1 MKNNQKDVDKPAGC
15 DTLSLLPLMAHNP
28 NSKLK
33 NNMSLIIAKNKVNA
47 EQLASV
53 FTPEKTDSFQPIPH
67 FGLVEL
73 TREAIGRAGLSISQE
88 EHSLARGGQRYFGG
102 FALSGLDIT
111 GADRQIVL
119 GLRNA
124 HDKSFAA
131 SICVGNRMTVCENL
145 CFSSDIKLARR
156 HTTNIM
162 TDLPRVLADAVGRV
176 VSHWNDMGNR
186 IESYKQTEITRDR
199 AADLLIDLVDSKAFP
214 AREIY
219 NAVQEFR
226 NPRHEEFKG
235 GTLWTLYNSVTENLK
250 GGDLSKLPFRTMTA
264 QSIFDRIAG
273 HRPTIESVI
282 DLADAGEEMET
293 LIVAGA

>member
-1 MKNNQKDVDKPAGC
+1 MDKSAGC

-28 NSKLK
+28 NPKLK

-53 FTPEKTDSFQPIPH
+53 FTPEKTESFQPIPH

-131 SICVGNRMTVCENL
+131 SICVGNRMMVCENL

-235 GTLWTLYNSVTENLK
+235 GSLWTLYNSVTENLK
-250 GGDLSKLPFRTMTA
+250 NSDLSKLPFRTMQT
-264 QSIFDRIAG
+264 QSIFDKVAKHI
-273 HRPTIESVI
+273 PM
-282 DLADAGEEMET
+282 LDALTANEEMET

>member
-1 MKNNQKDVDKPAGC
+1 MA
-15 DTLSLLPLMAHNP
+15 LSSIPTNRTCI
-28 NSKLK
+28 
-33 NNMSLIIAKNKVNA
+33 MSLIIAKNKVNA
-47 EQLASV
+47 EQLMGIQ
-53 FTPEKTDSFQPIPH
+53 TPDKTDSFTPIPH

-73 TREAIGRAGLSISQE
+73 TREAIGRAGLNVEME

-102 FALSGLDIT
+102 FALRGSDID

-131 SICVGNRMTVCENL
+131 SICVGNRMLVCENL

-162 TDLPRVLADAVGRV
+162 ADLPRILGDAVGRV
-176 VSHWNDMGNR
+176 VAHWNDMGKR
-186 IESYKQTEITRDR
+186 IETYQQTEISRDR

-214 AREIY
+214 ARDIY
-219 NAVQEFR
+219 NAIQEFR
-226 NPRHEEFKG
+226 NPRHDEFKG
-235 GTLWTLYNSVTENLK
+235 GTLWTLYNSITENLK
-250 GGDLSKLPFRTMTA
+250 GGDLSKLPFRTMTT

-273 HRPTIESVI
+273 HRPQIVVDI
-282 DLADAGEEMET
+282 DPADAGSGDAEP
-293 LIVAGA
+293 LVVVGV

>member
-1 MKNNQKDVDKPAGC
+1 
-15 DTLSLLPLMAHNP
+15 
-28 NSKLK
+28 
-33 NNMSLIIAKNKVNA
+33 MSLIIAKNKVNA
-47 EQLASV
+47 EQLQSV

-67 FGLVEL
+67 FGLVEM
-73 TREAIGRAGLSISQE
+73 TRSAIERAGLFVTNE

-102 FALSGLDIT
+102 FALAGADISGS
-111 GADRQIVL
+111 DRQIVL

-131 SICVGNRMTVCENL
+131 SICVGNQMMVCENL

-235 GTLWTLYNSVTENLK
+235 GSLWTLYNSVTENLK
-250 GGDLSKLPFRTMTA
+250 GGDLGKLPFRTMTA

-273 HRPTIESVI
+273 HRPTIEVVI
-282 DLADAGEEMET
+282 AAADAGDA
-293 LIVAGA
+293 IDVPNYAGA